1 MELKRGIL
9 TVLLVTAVFIFASL
23 PCTFAQGSNDQNDP
37 RSRQDQRMPRPGQR
51 PGPGSDDRDGRRGPG
66 GDRQGRGPRPGWPDD
81 RWRRPELS
89 DEQIDSILEEL
100 KKRDPNA
107 AKELAELRKKDPNE
121 FRSELRR
128 TAGQEIGRVIIEN
141 WRKIQREE
149 FLEWLEKYVPK
160 EAEELAQLKDK
171 EPSLY
176 EQKYELTWRIY
187 DRIYERTR
195 RNPELAKVLVADLQL
210 RERQRELQ
218 NKYRS
223 AEDEKEKNEIEAQLQ
238 VVVSDRYDLL
248 VRQKQLEY
256 EQLLRRLE
264 ALQNEVKASMKE
276 IETWLDKGFK
286 EKNVKERLEFL
297 TSERRGPRIRWDDY

>member
-1 MELKRGIL
+1 MESKRGIL
-9 TVLLVTAVFIFASL
+9 TVLVVAAVFVLVCL
-23 PCTFAQGSNDQNDP
+23 PCSIAQDDSDRDRPPDRP
-37 RSRQDQRMPRPGQR
+37 RMERPGGMSR
-51 PGPGSDDRDGRRGPG
+51 RGPGTGDRDGGRRGPG
-66 GDRQGRGPRPGWPDD
+66 SRSGRPDD

-100 KKRDPNA
+100 EKRDPNA

-160 EAEELAQLKDK
+160 EAEELARWKDK
-171 EPSLY
+171 EPNLY
-176 EQKYELTWRIY
+176 TQKYELTWRRY
-187 DRIYERTR
+187 DRIYDMTR

-210 RERQRELQ
+210 QERQRELQ
-218 NKYRS
+218 NKYRT
-223 AEDEKEKNEIEAQLQ
+223 AEAEEEKNVLEAQLE

-297 TSERRGPRIRWDDY
+297 TSERRGPRIRWYDY

>member
-1 MELKRGIL
+1 LG
-9 TVLLVTAVFIFASL
+9 
-23 PCTFAQGSNDQNDP
+23 
-37 RSRQDQRMPRPGQR
+37 
-51 PGPGSDDRDGRRGPG
+51 
-66 GDRQGRGPRPGWPDD
+66 
-81 RWRRPELS
+81 
-89 DEQIDSILEEL
+89 EL

-160 EAEELAQLKDK
+160 EAEELARWKDK
-171 EPSLY
+171 EPNLY
-176 EQKYELTWRIY
+176 TQKYELTWRRY
-187 DRIYERTR
+187 DRIYDMTR

-210 RERQRELQ
+210 QERQRELQ
-218 NKYRS
+218 NKYRN
-223 AEDEKEKNEIEAQLQ
+223 AEVEDEKNVLEAQLE